1 MFQPGDRYC
10 FSKSAS
16 FGRAGDKTLQMWAR
30 ILEHRLELIVWDL
43 GSPTLETRKGRRKG
57 RSEANL
63 GKGNTCVMCCS
74 ERSKGLKT
82 CQATHAGAGR
92 AAGEPPETGLVCF
105 TTTSFISSIE
115 SPLLP

>member
-43 GSPTLETRKGRRKG
+43 GSPTLETKKGRRKG
-57 RSEANL
+57 KWE
-63 GKGNTCVMCCS
+63 K
-74 ERSKGLKT
+74 
-82 CQATHAGAGR
+82 
-92 AAGEPPETGLVCF
+92 
-105 TTTSFISSIE
+105 SFSRG
-115 SPLLP
+115 